1 MTTLNPRLLVRQHMT
16 DADEEWVQTLH
27 RMREV
32 LFEFE
37 TTLDPADEED
47 RPILKQVPAI
57 LEQLEF
63 AMQRGWKW
71 EESKDYH
78 TWWYRLTNCSCPKM
92 DNDDCMGVS
101 RSILSMSCPLHG
113 RDQ

>member
-1 MTTLNPRLLVRQHMT
+1 MTMLNPRLLARQRMT
-16 DADEEWVQTLH
+16 DADEERVVTLH

-37 TTLDPADEED
+37 STLSPDDEDD
-47 RPILKQVPAI
+47 RPVFKQIPAI

-63 AMQRGWKW
+63 AMQRGWKF
-71 EESKDYH
+71 EDGENRRKH
-78 TWWYRLTNCSCPKM
+78 TWWNQMSHCTCPNRGDTTITM
-92 DNDDCMGVS
+92 D
-101 RSILSMSCPLHG
+101 MSCPLHG